1 MKLKDTGLLLNTEGK
16 GFLGC
21 MLGIVLTA
29 AIIFAAIKLGPVYY
43 SNYMFEE
50 ELKNI
55 TSDAGARFRPNDTII
70 TEIVNT
76 AKKFDITIKAADTNK
91 NIKIERFAGQIHI
104 TVRYYVPV
112 DFLVFRKTF
121 KFEIKNSSFTA
132 S

>member
-1 MKLKDTGLLLNTEGK
+1 MKTKDTGLLLNAEGK

-21 MLGIVLTA
+21 MLGIVLLVA
-29 AIIFAAIKLGPVYY
+29 MIFAAIKLAPVYY

-55 TSDAGARFRPNDTII
+55 TSDAGARYRSNDTII
-70 TEIVNT
+70 TEIVNS
-76 AKKFDITIKAADTNK
+76 AKEFDITIKPADTDK

-112 DFLVFRKTF
+112 DFLIYKTTLE
-121 KFEIKNSSFTA
+121 FEIKNSSFTA
-132 S
+132 G